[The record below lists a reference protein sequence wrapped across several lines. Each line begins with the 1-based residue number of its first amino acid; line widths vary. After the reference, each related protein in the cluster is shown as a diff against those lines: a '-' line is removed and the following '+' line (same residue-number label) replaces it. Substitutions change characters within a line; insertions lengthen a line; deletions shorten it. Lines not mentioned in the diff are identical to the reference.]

1 MICSIGEDAYTAIAK
16 GPLPTP
22 DFFANYGINYPC
34 HILITPMA
42 HAATLAMVEEE
53 SRLKTYT
60 EMGLFK
66 RKLNEMVAARSDD
79 KLGSVCYEIS
89 RGNGVHTHWQFL
101 PIPAEMARGG
111 VVEAAFK
118 VEAENMKYP
127 VFTTRDPGLGQNE
140 GDFFRVWIHA
150 PAGEEGQEKVDKCIT
165 MPFDETIRFDLQFG
179 RKVLAK
185 LLGLEKRL
193 QWRDCEQTVEEETK
207 DNEAFKAAFHIYDPT
222 IEHGECC
229 GKKAEKGVEIAN

>member
-1 MICSIGEDAYTAIAK
+1 MLCSIGEDAYAAIAK
-16 GPLPTP
+16 GPLPTT
-22 DFFANYGINYPC
+22 DFYSKQGLNFPC
-34 HILITPMA
+34 HILITPLV
-42 HAATLAMVEEE
+42 HSATLAQIDEE
-53 SRLKTYT
+53 SRLKTYS
-60 EMGLFK
+60 EMNLFK

-101 PIPAEMARGG
+101 PIPVEMTRQGL
-111 VVEAAFK
+111 VEAAFK

-127 VFTTRDPGLGQNE
+127 VFSTRDPGLGENE

-150 PAGEEGQEKVDKCIT
+150 PASGEDQEVDKCIT

-193 QWRDCEQTVEEETK
+193 QWRDCEQTVEEETR
-207 DNEAFKAAFHIYDPT
+207 DVEAFKAAFKIFDFT
-222 IEHGECC
+222 L
-229 GKKAEKGVEIAN
+229 